1 MPRLRIRIPA
11 VSAVL
16 AALPSVALAQSSRP
30 LNAEELKPVIAA
42 ARSWLE
48 ARDAGRDPAQERAA
62 LDLALEQ
69 GRKAA
74 GGGHGLRWSSDL
86 GRALRLG
93 RAAPRP
99 EERPGNVV
107 ELESREG
114 VFARSPLGWAY
125 RLPREY
131 DAEAGPYPLILTL
144 PDLGETPAEHIR
156 THWSEAAL
164 RDGAIVVAPSMPAG
178 QAEWTRVSLSGRAG
192 GLCHALTA
200 LRLAEERFAVDPE
213 RVFVVGRGKSVP
225 AALAAGDGFPQR
237 FAGVVGRAGDAGET
251 SRPENLLDLPVLLTG
266 GGARATAL
274 SEAAKAADVATI
286 ELRSAATELEIWTWM
301 GEHPRNSTPER
312 VRVAPGDPFPT
323 RAYWLRI
330 APTAADARVDAR
342 IERGSNSI
350 TIEGHGFSRATLYL
364 SDALFDLDKP
374 LHIACNGVEREV
386 TALRSLSTALDLWTD
401 GTSDGAC
408 VYVAEIAIDATP
420 PADAG
425 AEPASNSD
433 EAALSPDKEFAGRLA
448 AAGDDPELLMKLA
461 RWCWE
466 RDRVLEGTRTLE
478 KMLRM
483 DPEHAEARKALGHAR
498 GFERWF
504 PSQDA
509 LDRFAASQDEAVA
522 RSRGYVQQRSMWINP
537 GDRTPF
543 SKGLTKDTFTGQW
556 LGLDETKR
564 LKERWARQDLEWIEP
579 KDAANVD
586 LGLWR
591 VDGEWL
597 DLADAERRHASV
609 ERMWSIPSPEI
620 LLHTTV
626 ERNVAV
632 QAAGHMQRALDDL
645 RKVFGV
651 EPTLPLDVALL
662 HDEEQY
668 DLFAFGAP
676 DGRRRPTHVARLHTV
691 HMAFFAESWFELRDG
706 KPAFRGMGV
715 GYWDAHVPN
724 GDAYGVHSARLA
736 TGLSY
741 VEAIDPSPKAVR
753 KVARTEPTADYLEAY
768 RAEKRLPEWL
778 RRGGAVYAERFF
790 EDATVGEGGDRWWAR
805 RWSLAN
811 LRERGGLRAL
821 EEVLTLPLDP
831 EKRDDSLK
839 LMIESG
845 LLVAFAV
852 DGGCAP
858 VTQAHAELRRVLA
871 EGASPTKAVAAL
883 EEALRANQD
892 ALRAFAAA
900 E

>member
-1 MPRLRIRIPA
+1 MPRSRFRIPS
-11 VSAVL
+11 VLLSL
-16 AALPSVALAQSSRP
+16 AALSSAALAQASRP
-30 LNAEELKPVIAA
+30 LNADELTPVVAA
-42 ARSWLE
+42 ARGWLE
-48 ARDAGRDPAQERAA
+48 ARAAGRDPAQAREALER
-62 LDLALEQ
+62 ALEQ

-74 GGGHGLRWSSDL
+74 GGGHALRWSSDL
-86 GRALRLG
+86 GRALRLARG
-93 RAAPRP
+93 AERP
-99 EERPGNVV
+99 DERPGSVV
-107 ELESREG
+107 ELEAREG
-114 VFARSPLGWAY
+114 VFARNPLGWAY

-131 DAEAGPYPLILTL
+131 DPNAGPYPLILTL

-192 GLCHALTA
+192 GLCHALTV
-200 LRLAEERFAVDPE
+200 LRLAEERFAVDPD
-213 RVFVVGRGKSVP
+213 RVYVVGRGKSVP
-225 AALAAGDGFPQR
+225 AALAAGDAFPQR
-237 FAGVVGRAGDAGET
+237 FAGVVGRAGDAGE
-251 SRPENLLDLPVLLTG
+251 SMRPDNLLDLPVLLTG

-274 SEAAKAADVATI
+274 SEAARAAGVSTI

-301 GEHPRNSTPER
+301 GEHPRLASPER
-312 VRVAPGDPFPT
+312 VVPGDPFPT

-330 APTAADARVDAR
+330 APTAPDARVEGR
-342 IERGSNSI
+342 IDLGSNSI
-350 TIEGHGFSRATLYL
+350 AIEGHGFSRATLYL
-364 SDALFDLDKP
+364 TDALLDLDKP
-374 LHIACNGVEREV
+374 LRVVCNGVQRELTV
-386 TALRSLSTALDLWTD
+386 RRSLSTALDLWTD

-408 VYVAEIAIDATP
+408 VYVAEVAIDA
-420 PADAG
+420 AIEAGEGDALV
-425 AEPASNSD
+425 S
-433 EAALSPDKEFAGRLA
+433 SPDIEFAGRLA
-448 AAGDDPELLMKLA
+448 AAGEDPDLLWQLA

-466 RDRVLEGTRTLE
+466 NERVPAGTRTLE
-478 KMLRM
+478 KLLRI
-483 DPEHAEARKALGHAR
+483 DPEHAEARKALGHVR

-509 LDRFAASQDEAVA
+509 LDRFAVSQDEAVA

-564 LKERWARQDLEWIEP
+564 LAGGWARQDLDWIEP
-579 KDAANVD
+579 TEAGQVD

-597 DLADAERRHASV
+597 ELADAERRHASV
-609 ERMWSIPSPEI
+609 ERMWSIPGPEI
-620 LLHTTV
+620 QLHTTV
-626 ERNVAV
+626 ERNVAAR
-632 QAAGHMQRALDDL
+632 AAGHMQRALDDL

-676 DGRRRPTHVARLHTV
+676 DGRRRPTHAARLHTV
-691 HMAFFAESWFELRDG
+691 HMAFFAESWFGNLDG
-706 KPAFRGMGV
+706 KPIFRGMGV
-715 GYWDAHVPN
+715 GYWDAHVPD

-753 KVARTEPTADYLEAY
+753 KVARAEPTAEYLEAY

-778 RRGGAVYAERFF
+778 RRGGAVYAERYF

-811 LRERGGLRAL
+811 LRERGGLRPL
-821 EEVLTLPLDP
+821 GEVLSLQLDP

-839 LMIESG
+839 LLIESG

-858 VTQAHAELRRVLA
+858 VAQAHAELRRVLA
-871 EGASPTKAVAAL
+871 EGSSPTKAVAAL
-883 EEALRANQD
+883 EEALRANED